1 MKQSAQVKI
10 IQVLKDHP
18 WLSIE
23 EIEKTYRDMYYVP
36 IGVSN
41 NNIGTR
47 LPSMAREGYRIE
59 NKRYYTIGRKRDG
72 KAYCEWKIDRVVEI
86 QEHAISVTTI
96 GEQGRLL

>member
-1 MKQSAQVKI
+1 
-10 IQVLKDHP
+10 
-18 WLSIE
+18 
-23 EIEKTYRDMYYVP
+23 
-36 IGVSN
+36 
-41 NNIGTR
+41 
-47 LPSMAREGYRIE
+47 MAREGYRIE